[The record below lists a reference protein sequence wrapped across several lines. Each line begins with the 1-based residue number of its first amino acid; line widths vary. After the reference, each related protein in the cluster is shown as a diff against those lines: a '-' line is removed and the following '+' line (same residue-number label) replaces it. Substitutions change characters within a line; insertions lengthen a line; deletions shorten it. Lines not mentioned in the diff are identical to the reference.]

1 MKKTIGIMQPYFLPY
16 IGYFQLIALVDKFVI
31 YDNIK
36 YTKKGWI
43 NRNRILMNGIDKVF
57 SIPLSKASDTLDII
71 ERDISPQ
78 FDKQKLLAQ
87 IRGSYLKAPY
97 FNDVWPIIES
107 IILFEDKNLFRYVK
121 NSLVLVCNYMDI
133 KTEIV
138 VSSDVKAE
146 HSLQSQDRV
155 ISICKSMSAK
165 TYINPIGGTELY
177 RKEDFKNS
185 NLELKFI
192 KTMNFEYSQF
202 DNLFVP
208 GLSILDVIMFN
219 SKNEL
224 KKLISSFELI

>member
-1 MKKTIGIMQPYFLPY
+1 MKKIAIMQPYFLPY
-16 IGYFQLIALVDKFVI
+16 IGYFQLINSVDEFVI

-43 NRNRILMNGIDKVF
+43 NRNRILMNGKDKVF

-87 IRGSYLKAPY
+87 LRGSYLKAPY

-107 IILFEDKNLFRYVK
+107 IILIEDKNLFRYVK
-121 NSLVLVCNYMDI
+121 NSLILVCNYLDI
-133 KTEIV
+133 NTEIV
-138 VSSDVKAE
+138 VSSDVKAD

-155 ISICKSMSAK
+155 ISICNSMSAK
-165 TYINPIGGTELY
+165 TYINPIGGIELY
-177 RKEDFKNS
+177 RKEDFKKS

-224 KKLISSFELI
+224 KKIISSFELI